1 MRAARA
7 RRSLL
12 CGHFAVAAAL
22 LYLALALT
30 IPARAA
36 AEGSQCEGER
46 FLYELYAYAVGT
58 TLTPESGTEVTQHSA
73 VSFSGE
79 SETPLTFRIASSEA
93 GLAHPDI
100 DSGVGTTSQGASTTK
115 YTFTST
121 KAAAAARTAY
131 WDVSFTHKLANCG
144 NEERTFSTSA
154 LGAPARTLIVVSAS
168 EIAPAPPA
176 PEPPPAPGPA
186 PGPVGST
193 NGKTTSWSA
202 ASPTGLRV
210 GITSS
215 TLIHIGHPAIAYLV
229 DCTAACE
236 GKTSFTAWQLRGK
249 HKPRLIKLLGFGPRT
264 VSMKGASGGNVR
276 YTDHF
281 RGRALKQLKQILRG
295 GGTVKLQ
302 VSARVKDTQGN
313 FVQAQRATLLR

>member
-1 MRAARA
+1 MRALRA
-7 RRSLL
+7 RTSLL
-12 CGHFAVAAAL
+12 CGHFAVAGAL
-22 LYLALALT
+22 LYLALALAL
-30 IPARAA
+30 PARAA
-36 AEGSQCEGER
+36 ASEPSQCESEK
-46 FLYELYAYAVGT
+46 FLYEIYAYAVGT
-58 TLTPESGTEVTQHSA
+58 TLKPESGAEVTQHSA

-79 SETPLTFRIASSEA
+79 SESPLTFELASSEA
-93 GLAHPDI
+93 GLVHPNI
-100 DSGVGTTSQGASTTK
+100 DSGVGTASSGTNTTRW
-115 YTFTST
+115 TFTST
-121 KAAAAARTAY
+121 KAAAKPGTVY
-131 WDVSFTHKLANCG
+131 WDASFTRKLAHCG
-144 NEERTFSTSA
+144 SEPQTFNTSS
-154 LGAPARTLIVVSAS
+154 LGAPAHTLGVVAS
-168 EIAPAPPA
+168 SELPSTPPGT
-176 PEPPPAPGPA
+176 EPPPGPGGPA
-186 PGPVGST
+186 GPT
-193 NGKTTSWSA
+193 QGKNTSWSA

-249 HKPRLIKLLGFGPRT
+249 HKPRLVKGLGFGPRT

-281 RGRALKQLKQILRG
+281 RGRALKQLKRILRG

-313 FVQAQRATLLR
+313 FVQVQRTILLKR